1 MEDHKIK
8 QHRTMEGSPRAKAN
22 IEAEKGETILTSDE
36 TTNEKKLFH
45 IGGEKHS
52 NGGEPLDAQD
62 GSAIYSDYLKL
73 EDPTLLKV
81 FGFSGKLPKTF
92 AELSKKH
99 DPTKQ
104 QEELK
109 KNKFAD
115 EITKRSL
122 RKSIDDKLFKQSFA
136 FLLQQF
142 HQEKEGEQQEHS
154 RLFEPAL
161 NRFGLTYED
170 LMGGKNITTEK
181 EDGQPKEELTQGEA
195 KYGTETVSFNPL
207 PKAIA
212 GAATGGTP
220 DWSASDK
227 KKMFE
232 EGNRILKEMGYP
244 PYKDYNTFMQ
254 DGLTILQE
262 NFSLKPG
269 VTVDY
274 FLNEENTETRSQ
286 APTVALSKML
296 EAKGIKAT
304 GDGGRYT
311 NKDLQKAYK
320 DKTVSQDDIVTAAK
334 DKLWFYRGFYVKII
348 SKEELEDLDLE
359 SKFIE
364 QDGTRYY
371 KNKNVAG
378 EYVGYKELPDG
389 SFEEVDISKED
400 KEKLD
405 TYDWSKVKGLD
416 TTPKKPEDYRFDW
429 ANKRA
434 LRAANLAKR
443 RIPFE
448 RPTAQFTDTFFAD
461 QAYYNPDDVIA
472 SIQSITGDL
481 SKQQSIFGESQT
493 QAANQ
498 SQLAARAFEQIG
510 QVVGQYAD
518 KNVDSYNRERLQNTS
533 TAQNAANLKSNQ
545 IQNYLAQNATLKQ
558 QYANSL
564 NLAEQNIAAQE
575 IAMFDRRAKRKN
587 MEKAI
592 GEQFY
597 IDPDTG
603 FQVYTG
609 NAKDLDKVNANT
621 ALENKIAGIKKLRKA
636 FPGLSP
642 EDAGK
647 LLLDKYE
654 IDDDVSKKYTKSSQ
668 P

>member
-45 IGGEKHS
+45 IEGEKHS

-62 GSAIYSDYLKL
+62 GSAIFSDYLKL

-81 FGFSGKLPKTF
+81 FGFNGKKPKTF

-109 KNKFAD
+109 KDKFAD

-122 RKSIDDKLFKQSFA
+122 KKSIDDKLFKQSFA

-170 LMGGKNITTEK
+170 LIGGKNITTQK
-181 EDGQPKEELTQGEA
+181 ESPQPKEEIAQGEA

-207 PKAIA
+207 PKADN
-212 GAATGGTP
+212 GAEKGGTP
-220 DWSASDK
+220 SWSEQDK
-227 KKMFE
+227 KEMLE
-232 EGNRILKEMGYP
+232 EGNKVLAAQSLNT
-244 PYKDYNTFMQ
+244 YKDFDSFMKS
-254 DGLTILQE
+254 GLPVIQQS
-262 NFSLKPG
+262 FIDKPEI
-269 VTVDY
+269 TEDY
-274 FLNEENTETRSQ
+274 FYNENDSEYKSQ
-286 APTVALSKML
+286 APTYAISNLLKNL
-296 EAKGIKAT
+296 EVKPT
-304 GDGGRYT
+304 GKGGRYT
-311 NKDLQKAYK
+311 NQDLRDARDAGLVTTANLISAAVDDKWWYRAPYGVLVSKDEY
-320 DKTVSQDDIVTAAK
+320 
-334 DKLWFYRGFYVKII
+334 DKLN
-348 SKEELEDLDLE
+348 KET
-359 SKFIE
+359 KAIE
-364 QDGTRYY
+364 MNGKKYY
-371 KNKNVAG
+371 KVIGETNK
-378 EYVGYKELPDG
+378 YVTYVENDDG
-389 SFEEVDISKED
+389 NFEAVEVNKED
-400 KEKLD
+400 SEQLD
-405 TYDWSKVKGLD
+405 TYDWGDVEGLD
-416 TTPKKPEDYRFDW
+416 TTPKRPEDYRFDW

-448 RPTAQFTDTFFAD
+448 RPTAQFTDTFFVD

-481 SKQQSIFGESQT
+481 SKQQSMFGASQA

-498 SQLAARAFEQIG
+498 SQLAAKAFEQIG

-518 KNVDSYNRERLQNTS
+518 KNVDAYNRERLQNTS
-533 TAQNAANLKSNQ
+533 IAQNAANVKSNQ

-575 IAMFDRRAKRKN
+575 IGMFDRRAKRKN
-587 MEKAI
+587 IEKAV

-609 NAKDLDKVNANT
+609 DAKDLDKVNANT
-621 ALENKIAGIKKLRKA
+621 ALENKIAGIRKLQTA
-636 FPGLSP
+636 FPNLS
-642 EDAGK
+642 ETDAGK

-654 IDDDVSKKYTKSSQ
+654 IDDDVSKKYTGK
-668 P
+668 